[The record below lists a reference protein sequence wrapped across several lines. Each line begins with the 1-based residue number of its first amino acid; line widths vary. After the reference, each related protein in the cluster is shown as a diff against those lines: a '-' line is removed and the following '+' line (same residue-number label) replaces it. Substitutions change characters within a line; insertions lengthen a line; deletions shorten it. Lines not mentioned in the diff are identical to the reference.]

1 MERWLNKVLN
11 SLHLE
16 TNLKKEDHVITKNPK
31 TNKKS
36 AKNHKKD
43 TRDRVDRSNII
54 SYIREINLR

>member
-1 MERWLNKVLN
+1 NKVLN

-36 AKNHKKD
+36 AKKNRKD
-43 TRDRVDRSNII
+43 IKDRVD
-54 SYIREINLR
+54 